1 MVVAAVVAVRDA
13 ADSNIVAAVDYFDWV
28 VAVDSVVAVVVVVV
42 DIVVAVSV
50 VDQLC
55 YNMDRCH
62 YYCHYYS
69 DIHDYLHL
77 RLHHYPAR
85 KKSTSIN

>member
-28 VAVDSVVAVVVVVV
+28 VVAVDSVVAVVV
-42 DIVVAVSV
+42 DIVAAVSV

>member
-13 ADSNIVAAVDYFDWV
+13 ADSDIVAVVDYFDWV
-28 VAVDSVVAVVVVVV
+28 VAVDSVVAVVV